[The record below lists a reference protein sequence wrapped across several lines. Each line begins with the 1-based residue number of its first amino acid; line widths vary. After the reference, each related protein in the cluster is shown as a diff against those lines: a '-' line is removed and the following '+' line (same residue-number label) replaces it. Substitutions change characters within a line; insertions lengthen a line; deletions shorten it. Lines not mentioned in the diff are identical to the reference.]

1 MPPSW
6 LIFVGAI
13 LAATGVA
20 LGALGA
26 HALQARLTPQQLES
40 FRTAVQYQMLHALG
54 LVLIGVL
61 SLAHR
66 GPWFNL
72 AGWLMLVG
80 IVLFSGFIYAWLAT
94 GVRGLVHV
102 VPVGGLAFI
111 LAWIVLAIGALLHL
125 PRSS

>member
-72 AGWLMLVG
+72 VG